1 MCTTSKIGEGSKTF
15 SGVGLCP
22 IFEATNNLRNQK
34 RPVVVRQ
41 SVLDLVELSGYC
53 PPSPKSLTGAFSKLS
68 FDFDLLGRTSQSGT
82 YRTQQILDL
91 VRASNHAR
99 VPARFCGR
107 SAERF
112 GPTLCVR

>member
-1 MCTTSKIGEGSKTF
+1 MVVILE
-15 SGVGLCP
+15 
-22 IFEATNNLRNQK
+22 IERFE
-34 RPVVVRQ
+34 
-41 SVLDLVELSGYC
+41 LVELSGYC

-82 YRTQQILDL
+82 YRTQQILYL

-99 VPARFCGR
+99 VPARVYGR

-112 GPTLCVR
+112 GPTLRVR